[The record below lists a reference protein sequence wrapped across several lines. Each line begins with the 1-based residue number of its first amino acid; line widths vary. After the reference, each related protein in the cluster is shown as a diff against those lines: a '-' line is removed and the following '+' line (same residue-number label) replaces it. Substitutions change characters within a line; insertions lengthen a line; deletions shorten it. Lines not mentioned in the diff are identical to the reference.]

1 MLFGCEALKLLAK
14 QGNVSFIQLDNPMD
28 IDKFKL
34 QDFEFFKQMGIID
47 YKETFKA
54 WLRKFPKPI
63 FIVASTEEAIIGWI
77 HIDEWGEGFAR
88 DGNPIYVLRA
98 IETVPNLR
106 KRKIGY
112 RLVLLGLKVT
122 VGYMV
127 VKPINQRAEVF
138 FKRIGFQERNK
149 FKNPPIDLLKHPTY
163 LILSMPTKYQLIK
176 NLKHYFNEVNYW

>member
-1 MLFGCEALKLLAK
+1 MKLLAK
-14 QGNVSFIQLDNPMD
+14 QTKISYFQLDSPLD
-28 IDKFKL
+28 IERFKL
-34 QDFEFFKQMGIID
+34 KDFEFFKQMGIID

-63 FIVASTEEAIIGWI
+63 FIVALEGEYILGWI
-77 HIDEWGEGFAR
+77 HIDEWGEGVAR

-98 IETVPNLR
+98 IETIPKLR

-112 RLVLLGLKVT
+112 RLVILGLRLT

-138 FKRIGFQERNK
+138 FKRIGFYE
-149 FKNPPIDLLKHPTY
+149 KNMFRHPPIDLTKHPTY
-163 LILSMPTKYQLIK
+163 QILPMSRKQELLEHIK
-176 NLKHYFNEVNYW
+176 SYFNEFHY

>member
-1 MLFGCEALKLLAK
+1 MSSGCVVLRELASHS
-14 QGNVSFIQLDNPMD
+14 NISFLQLENPAD

-34 QDFEFFKQMGIID
+34 KDFEFFHQMGIIN

-63 FIVASTEEAIIGWI
+63 FIMAVQDDWIIGWI
-77 HIDEWGEGFAR
+77 HIDEWGEGVAR

-98 IETVPNLR
+98 IETLPSLR

-112 RLVLLGLKVT
+112 RLVLLALRLS

-127 VKPINQRAEVF
+127 VKPINQRAERF
-138 FKRIGFQERNK
+138 FQEIGFKER
-149 FKNPPIDLLKHPTY
+149 
-163 LILSMPTKYQLIK
+163 IK
-176 NLKHYFNEVNYW
+176 LFD

>member
-1 MLFGCEALKLLAK
+1 MKLLAN
-14 QGNVSFIQLDNPMD
+14 QGNISFIQLDNPTD

-34 QDFEFFKQMGIID
+34 MDFEFFKQMGIIN
-47 YKETFKA
+47 YQETFKA
-54 WLRKFPKPI
+54 WLRKFPKPV
-63 FIVASTEEAIIGWI
+63 FIIATFDDSIAGWI
-77 HIDEWGEGFAR
+77 HIDEWGEGVAR

-98 IETVPNLR
+98 IETVPDLR

-138 FKRIGFQERNK
+138 FKRIGFQEKKTFR
-149 FKNPPIDLLKHPTY
+149 NPPMDLTKHPTY
-163 LILSMPTKYQLIK
+163 QILPMPKKQSLLK
-176 NLKHYFNEVNYW
+176 NINHYFNEVKY